1 MASNAKKVKKRQS
14 GKKADETSKK
24 GGKPGE
30 LTRFQKIVIVAFIAI
45 FAFSTLASAL
55 ASVVS
60 TTTEEESTE
69 ETDETTVDDIDAE
82 YADIVAS
89 LEAKLEED
97 PENMAAMLALGR
109 YYLSWG
115 SSVSDVAST
124 DDETTYATELIDT
137 AISYYDQYLAL
148 EDSAAARVN
157 RAICEYYKEDLDA
170 AVADLTEVTTTWPE
184 FALAWAYLG
193 MIYEEQ
199 ELTDEALEAYEQ
211 AIELD
216 PSDEYGAYSFAYYR
230 MYLLELT
237 LEEEEDE
244 DTEDETTDTD
254 ETTEDTEE
262 TTDETDA
269 TEDDTESEDT
279 ESDESTEGE

>member
-1 MASNAKKVKKRQS
+1 MASNAKKDKKKQS
-14 GKKADETSKK
+14 GKRDDETSKK
-24 GGKPGE
+24 AGKPGE
-30 LTRFQKIVIVAFIAI
+30 LTRLQKGVIIAFIVI

-55 ASVVS
+55 ASVIS
-60 TTTEEESTE
+60 TNQEEESTE
-69 ETDETTVDDIDAE
+69 ETDETAVDDIDAE
-82 YADIVAS
+82 YEDIVAS

-97 PENMAAMLALGR
+97 PENKAAMLALGR

-115 SSVSDVAST
+115 SAVSDIAST

-137 AISYYDQYLAL
+137 AIGYYDQYLAL
-148 EDSAAARVN
+148 EDSAAARVS

-170 AVADLTEVTTTWPE
+170 AVADLTEVTTNWPE

-199 ELTDEALEAYEQ
+199 ELTDEALAAYEQ

-237 LEEEEDE
+237 LEEDEDE
-244 DTEDETTDTD
+244 ETEDESTD
-254 ETTEDTEE
+254 ETTEE

-269 TEDDTESEDT
+269 TEDTE
-279 ESDESTEGE
+279 ESDESTEEE